1 MNALL
6 TLSAAVM
13 LFPSAAFAASPGL
26 PDLTSHWVGYAAL
39 AIFGAAYMLV
49 IAEETTHLRKSKP
62 VVVAAGI
69 LWVLIALVYGGMG
82 RPDEVEGPL
91 RHVFLEYAELLLFLL
106 VAMTY
111 VNALEERRVF
121 DTLRAWLIRSGFSYR
136 KLFWLT
142 GVLAFFISPVA
153 DNLTTALV
161 MCAVVLAVGKESPLR
176 RHIVRQHRRR
186 RQRRW
191 CLQPVRRHHHPD
203 GVAEGNGSIR
213 TVLRLVPA
221 LRRELCNSRRP
232 DARGRAGR
240 DACGG

>member
-161 MCAVVLAVGKESPLR
+161 MCAVVLAVGKESPASSPYR
-176 RHIVRQHRRR
+176 ASTSSSPPT
-186 RQRRW
+186 
-191 CLQPVRRHHHPD
+191 PV
-203 GVAEGNGSIR
+203 
-213 TVLRLVPA
+213 VP
-221 LRRELCNSRRP
+221 S
-232 DARGRAGR
+232 ARSATSPP
-240 DACGG
+240 